1 MVIAEGRWCTPP
13 ALSYGMGSGGTGSY
27 VLLLMAWLTVPL
39 GCVRTRTITA
49 DMTIW

>member
-1 MVIAEGRWCTPP
+1 VVYTTCPQLRNG
-13 ALSYGMGSGGTGSY
+13 LGGTGSY